1 VEGVLLLAFSSE
13 AFSSEAF
20 VSKVLPS
27 TPWFSALKALV
38 SVLVCI
44 RLTGASFEMLERPEI
59 KAWAVRC
66 SDEVFSDEFP
76 EMERQAMDIASWGE
90 NVNVKIPII
99 NTQGH
104 SSLKLIR
111 TLLNEKMKLNV
122 TALFTQNQ
130 LDELRNILKPEDD
143 VLVSI
148 FAGRIAD
155 TGVDPLPLVKKA
167 VQDFQPLHG
176 SKILWA
182 STREVFNVYQANEAQ
197 CHIITC
203 PDGIIQQ
210 LKLYGK
216 SLSEYSLETVKGF
229 YQDIQT
235 AGLKLMT
242 HSEFMD

>member
-1 VEGVLLLAFSSE
+1 MPSHPLKIAIYADGAHCESMLKQYHGGV
-13 AFSSEAF
+13 
-20 VSKVLPS
+20 VSGFTTNPTLVAKAGVQDYARFAQDVLKVIKTAP
-27 TPWFSALKALV
+27 
-38 SVLVCI
+38 I
-44 RLTGASFEMLERPEI
+44 SF
-59 KAWAVRC
+59 
-66 SDEVFSDEFP
+66 EVFSDDFSV
-76 EMERQAMDIASWGE
+76 MEREARLIYSWGK